1 MDTFPVNEHGL
12 ILRRTALDAGASD
25 RQLTRAVDAGT
36 LVRVWPGAYVLPDK
50 SRTPE
55 VKHRLKAVAATL
67 LSESDVPL
75 SHQSAGV
82 LHGMSLLFPDLSRV
96 HLTTGH
102 KTGGRIETQR
112 HLHSGR
118 LGPDDVTAID
128 GITVT
133 SLEVTAVD
141 IACSGNF
148 FQALAVLDSALRL
161 GADRERM
168 SALLDSRRR
177 GVAVARRAL
186 AFASPLADNAGE
198 SWGRGQMIVAE
209 LPVPRL
215 QREYFDADGRFVAKV
230 DYDWEGKLV
239 GEFDGM
245 RKYTKDL
252 GDDETAL
259 DVMKREKAREDGVR
273 RLGPMVIRWVWADL
287 RQNRMVPMVREWLER
302 LEIGGM
308 GSAQASESTA
318 PANWLRYSR
327 QYAP

>member
-161 GADRERM
+161 GADPRGC
-168 SALLDSRRR
+168 RR
-177 GVAVARRAL
+177 
-186 AFASPLADNAGE
+186 S
-198 SWGRGQMIVAE
+198 SI
-209 LPVPRL
+209 
-215 QREYFDADGRFVAKV
+215 
-230 DYDWEGKLV
+230 
-239 GEFDGM
+239 
-245 RKYTKDL
+245 
-252 GDDETAL
+252 L
-259 DVMKREKAREDGVR
+259 DVVVSPSHEGRLRSRAHWPTTRASRGAEVR
-273 RLGPMVIRWVWADL
+273 
-287 RQNRMVPMVREWLER
+287 
-302 LEIGGM
+302 
-308 GSAQASESTA
+308 
-318 PANWLRYSR
+318 
-327 QYAP
+327 

>member
-1 MDTFPVNEHGL
+1 M
-12 ILRRTALDAGASD
+12 
-25 RQLTRAVDAGT
+25 
-36 LVRVWPGAYVLPDK
+36 
-50 SRTPE
+50 
-55 VKHRLKAVAATL
+55 
-67 LSESDVPL
+67 
-75 SHQSAGV
+75 
-82 LHGMSLLFPDLSRV
+82 

-118 LGPDDVTAID
+118 LGPDDVTVID
-128 GITVT
+128 GIVVT

-148 FQALAVLDSALRL
+148 YQALAVLDSALRL
-161 GADRERM
+161 GADREKM

-177 GVAVARRAL
+177 GVAVARKAL

-215 QREYFDADGRFVAKV
+215 QREYFDADGQFVAKV

-287 RQNRMVPMVREWLER
+287 RKNRVVPMVREWLER
-302 LEIGGM
+302 LEIAGQG
-308 GSAQASESTA
+308 QASESTA

-327 QYAP
+327 RYAP